1 MAFSSINLFFIIM
14 KQEETVAVFI
24 CHCVLIVSNNKSI
37 IGRTI
42 LTPPLVISSNKRK
55 GGICRRAFRTK
66 CSRVVVTAV
75 AIVNK
80 TLNEINKI
88 TTANYNNENNNTL

>member
-1 MAFSSINLFFIIM
+1 M
-14 KQEETVAVFI
+14 KQEETVAVLI

-55 GGICRRAFRTK
+55 GGICRRAFRTIPV

-75 AIVNK
+75 AIVQQNV
-80 TLNEINKI
+80 ERDQ
-88 TTANYNNENNNTL
+88 